1 MLRPVSR
8 TAFLSV
14 RTAGSG
20 MIRDRF
26 SAAPGPV
33 AAPAQ
38 AAVRPDSGPVRWGPG
53 ARFLTSKG
61 CTMTE
66 SDIFPQLTIPETLA
80 AGPGPGNTD
89 ARVLASFASAGLA
102 DHMQADVLRGMIEC
116 KLMLRRVWGTR
127 NVHTFGVA
135 GTGWSG
141 LDSLFSAILPGD
153 TVVAFVNGTF
163 SGIDALTVRMKA
175 AGRADLAAAPLDP
188 RPANV
193 TVITVP
199 HGQSV
204 TADVIETALADRKPT
219 WAVMAHWETGSGR
232 INDLRAFSDACERHG
247 VMGLVDAVSSL
258 GIADFDI
265 DDYPGV
271 AGWASCPQKGVLC
284 LPLTYAPVSF
294 TDRYIAHLRANGCH
308 SYVHHPVL
316 EARHWGILDGKDA
329 AAGTYH
335 RTHSGYAVA
344 AFHEALRINLQHG
357 KAQKA
362 RDYAWHEAA
371 LTKAVT
377 ALGCNVTSNMTS
389 LVVLNLPPARAGRE
403 RELVQMCRARGFG
416 IWTTLS
422 EPVQIRIGI
431 LNQLSE
437 AAITDIVERFAA
449 AMNDMGAGADTAA
462 AREALRGHYLTR
474 MAAE

>member
-1 MLRPVSR
+1 
-8 TAFLSV
+8 
-14 RTAGSG
+14 
-20 MIRDRF
+20 
-26 SAAPGPV
+26 
-33 AAPAQ
+33 
-38 AAVRPDSGPVRWGPG
+38 
-53 ARFLTSKG
+53 
-61 CTMTE
+61 MTDFAIP
-66 SDIFPQLTIPETLA
+66 SSLTIPETLA

-89 ARVLASFASAGLA
+89 ARVLAAFANAGLA

-116 KLMLRRVWGTR
+116 KLMLREVWGTK
-127 NVHTFGVA
+127 NIHTFGVA

-141 LDSLFSAILPGD
+141 LDCLFSAIGPGD
-153 TVVAFVNGTF
+153 KVVVFVNGTF

-175 AGRADLAAAPLDP
+175 ASREDLAANSLDP
-188 RPANV
+188 KPANV

-204 TADVIETALADRKPT
+204 TGEVVEAALAAHKPT

-232 INDLRAFSDACERHG
+232 IIDLRGFSDACERHG

-258 GIADFDI
+258 GIEDFAI
-265 DDYPGV
+265 DDFPGV

-294 TDRYIAHLRANGCH
+294 TDRYIAHLRAHGAA
-308 SYVHHPVL
+308 SYVHHPIM
-316 EARHWGILDGKDA
+316 EARHWAIIDGKDA

-357 KAQKA
+357 RAQKA
-362 RDYAWHEAA
+362 RDYAFHEAA
-371 LTKAVT
+371 LRAAVT
-377 ALGCNVTSNMTS
+377 ALGCDVTSNMTS
-389 LVVLNLPPARAGRE
+389 LVVLNLPASLAGRE
-403 RELVQMCRARGFG
+403 KELVQACRATGFG
-416 IWTTLS
+416 IWPTLS
-422 EPVQIRIGI
+422 EPVQVRIGI

-437 AAITDIVERFAA
+437 TAITDIVTRFAA
-449 AMNDMGAGADTAA
+449 AMKAMGGKVDEGAALAA
-462 AREALRGHYLTR
+462 LARAYGRT